1 MTTSIQT
8 TLNQANAAIA
18 SIDTALITLQNQSDL
33 LNTTSITVNTEI
45 STSNATVG
53 QVAYYTKAES
63 DSLYLST
70 SGGNIDGSLL
80 VSANVSTNSV
90 YASGYYFANGTPFV
104 SGGGGVNV
112 VNGVIDLSL
121 TATGSLIVPTGTTA
135 QRPATSANGSI
146 RWNSSNNWLEV
157 YTGTTTGWTTLAYG
171 GQYVINYMIIAGG
184 GGGGSDMGGGGGA
197 GGYLSGTALVTP
209 GLSYTI
215 SVGAGGAGA
224 PAGTYQNKGIN
235 GNDSTFGRLAITS
248 VGGGGGGSEYG
259 GGPYQ
264 SGASGGSGGGA
275 AGGYGTGGAGTA
287 GQGYPGGGNGGI
299 WYMGGGGGAGGV
311 GAGSGGVATGGIGIQ
326 NSILGTNYYWC
337 GGGGGA
343 GYSVNGGTGG
353 AGGGGGGAVGS
364 PNGGSGITTGA
375 TGGGGATVTQ
385 ANTPGGNAGQYTG
398 GGGGGGAHY
407 NLTNPGGSGG
417 SGIIVITYVG
427 PQRATGGTIS
437 TVSGNPVHTFY
448 SSGTFVA

>member
-1 MTTSIQT
+1 MATTQT
-8 TLNQANAAIA
+8 LFDQANSAITGIGT
-18 SIDTALITLQNQSDL
+18 SLITLQQQSDEL
-33 LNTTSITVNTEI
+33 NVITAAANTTIPTANGNVSASS
-45 STSNATVG
+45 STT
-53 QVAYYTKAES
+53 AYYSKAES
-63 DSLYLST
+63 DTLYLST
-70 SGGNIDGSLL
+70 SGGTVTGNI
-80 VSANVSTNSV
+80 
-90 YASGYYFANGTPFV
+90 
-104 SGGGGVNV
+104 
-112 VNGVIDLSL
+112 
-121 TATGSLIVPTGTTA
+121 TATGFFYANGVSVGGGSGGVAAINGVVDMSAAYSSLILPRGTTA
-135 QRPATSANGSI
+135 QRPTFAANGAI

-157 YTGTTTGWTTLAYG
+157 YTGETTQWVTLAYG
-171 GQYVINYMIIAGG
+171 GQYLITYLIAAGG

-235 GNDSTFGRLAITS
+235 GNDSTIGRLVITS

-264 SGASGGSGGGA
+264 AGASGGSGGGA
-275 AGGYGTGGAGTA
+275 AGGSASGGAGTS
-287 GQGYPGGGNGGI
+287 GQGYPGGGNGGV

-398 GGGGGGAHY
+398 GGGGGGSHY

-417 SGIIVITYVG
+417 SGIIAITYVG
-427 PQRATGGTIS
+427 PQRGTGGTIT